1 MEPTAD
7 QREDYLKKLDSVTK
21 KIPRFVGT
29 ARRFRDEGMQIDNM
43 SDFVLGMVY
52 QNYFEKSKEYN
63 VKYVKQHALTSTDVN
78 LMDLARIVI
87 DVFQTE
93 AKSVKELIEKELSMN

>member
-7 QREDYLKKLDSVTK
+7 QREDYLKKLDSVTN

-29 ARRFRDEGMQIDNM
+29 ARRFQDEMQIDNM
-43 SDFVLGMVY
+43 SDFVLGMIY
-52 QNYFEKSKEYN
+52 QNYFEKSKEYS
-63 VKYVKQHALTSTDVN
+63 VKYVKQHAGTSTDVN

-93 AKSVKELIEKELSMN
+93 AKSVKELIEKELSKN